1 MQKIGTSL
9 VKTEAETA
17 DMVKLGLPDKIKAF
31 VLGKKANTL
40 AYISKYAKLSQ
51 AMAKTTSVNEVDVMV
66 TALGQALKD
75 NKLQLNKK
83 HTSNKIK

>member
-9 VKTEAETA
+9 GKTEAETA

-31 VLGKKANTL
+31 VLGKEANTL

-51 AMAKTTSVNEVDVMV
+51 VMAKTPTVNEVDVMV
-66 TALGQALKD
+66 TALCQAFKE
-75 NKLQLNKK
+75 Q
-83 HTSNKIK
+83 